1 MFVCIVGRQVSL
13 RHVTPSVIGVSSYF
27 CSAGVV
33 YRNYVALQILFEV
46 IRYEIIECITLS
58 RRVIY
63 TYRATAFVIDKYEYV
78 ATPSLRYD
86 SATVE
91 YILIFRSEISSLT
104 RSYSVRID
112 YNITLSRVTFSLYC
126 IFDTLS
132 REFVHICHNVVRST
146 KRKPP
151 LATVALLPPMWQRL
165 NPKPSP
171 AGAVPRNEAE
181 EESKKK
187 QNEVT

>member
-1 MFVCIVGRQVSL
+1 MLCGR
-13 RHVTPSVIGVSSYF
+13 I
-27 CSAGVV
+27 
-33 YRNYVALQILFEV
+33 
-46 IRYEIIECITLS
+46 
-58 RRVIY
+58 IY
-63 TYRATAFVIDKYEYV
+63 TYWTSVFVIDENEYII
-78 ATPSLRYD
+78 APSLRNY
-86 SATVE
+86 SASVKQ
-91 YILIFRSEISSLT
+91 ILIFRSEISSLT

>member
-1 MFVCIVGRQVSL
+1 MVICCYVAPCIVGVRA
-13 RHVTPSVIGVSSYF
+13 YF

-58 RRVIY
+58 RREIY

-181 EESKKK
+181 EESKKSK
-187 QNEVT
+187 TK

>member
-1 MFVCIVGRQVSL
+1 MVICCYVAPCIVGVRA
-13 RHVTPSVIGVSSYF
+13 YF

-58 RRVIY
+58 RREIY

-104 RSYSVRID
+104 RSYSVCI
-112 YNITLSRVTFSLYC
+112 ISIVLSQATFLLYC

-132 REFVHICHNVVRST
+132 RQFVRFCHNVV
-146 KRKPP
+146 KRERKSVEYNEKPH
-151 LATVALLPPMWQRL
+151 WQRKTL
-165 NPKPSP
+165 PM
-171 AGAVPRNEAE
+171 R
-181 EESKKK
+181 
-187 QNEVT
+187 

>member
-13 RHVTPSVIGVSSYF
+13 RHVTPSIIGVSSYF

-33 YRNYVALQILFEV
+33 YRNYVALQIFLEV

-58 RRVIY
+58 RRVVYAYWTSI
-63 TYRATAFVIDKYEYV
+63 FVIDKDENV
-78 ATPSLRYD
+78 VIPSLRNNPV
-86 SATVE
+86 SVE
-91 YILIFRSEISSLT
+91 QVLILCSQISRLT

-112 YNITLSRVTFSLYC
+112 YNITLSRVTFLLYC